1 MIPKVLCSCL
11 GFGSVPLLII
21 VGALAGCGGDGSVE
35 PDAPAEA
42 AIPPVYLTVAG
53 HIEDVPAYARCD
65 VYGRCRAH
73 LLTFAEALTAFPD
86 VAFNLQ
92 IEYEFFVGLSR
103 CEDASGQQET
113 AGLNVIDHLVARH
126 GFEIDP
132 HQEGGVEEGQDNYA
146 DIRYLAGTL
155 VSSVSEVVGGL
166 LWDDPAQFAR
176 LAQGEPGWIYPFF
189 TWQPQILTLA
199 VSRDHHHGDFSRDDV
214 ASGVWRP
221 AGAHEN
227 FWVHDEQGPLVY
239 IGPGEHTNWGAQ
251 SSNLSTVEYVAYL
264 VENLRQ
270 GNLDRTRMYTATVT
284 VPQSIIFDPA
294 KHADLLAILE
304 QLDAFVQAGQ
314 AVYVTYSEAAA
325 IWQSHYA
332 GAPNIFRRA
341 DALSDAP
348 GPRSYQGK

>member
-1 MIPKVLCSCL
+1 MVPKGWGSCL
-11 GFGSVPLLII
+11 ERGRVPLIMLLC
-21 VGALAGCGGDGSVE
+21 ALTGCGGDGSVE

-42 AIPPVYLTVAG
+42 ASPPVYLTVAG
-53 HIEDVPAYARCD
+53 HIEDVPAYAQCD
-65 VYGRCRAH
+65 LYGQCRGH
-73 LLTFAEALTAFPD
+73 LLVFAEALTAFPE

-113 AGLNVIDHLVARH
+113 HGQNVIDYLVTRH

-176 LAQGEPGWIYPFF
+176 LAQGEPGWIYPSFV
-189 TWQPQILTLA
+189 WRPQILTLA

-214 ASGVWRP
+214 ACGIWRP

-227 FWVHDEQGPLVY
+227 FWVHDAQGPLVY
-239 IGPGEHTNWGAQ
+239 VGPGEHTNWGAQ
-251 SSNLSTVEYVAYL
+251 SLNLSSVEYVTYL
-264 VENLRQ
+264 VENLQQ
-270 GNLDRTRMYTATVT
+270 GNLDRTRMYTATIT
-284 VPQSIIFDPA
+284 VPQSIIFEPA
-294 KHADLLAILE
+294 NHADLLAILE
-304 QLDAFVQAGQ
+304 QLDPFVQAGQ
-314 AVYVTYSEAAA
+314 AVYVTYSEAVA
-325 IWQSHYA
+325 IWESQYA
-332 GAPNIFRRA
+332 GAPNIFHRRE
-341 DALSDAP
+341 ALRDLP
-348 GPRSYQGK
+348 PMHPDQGR